1 MWGISMT
8 SLTITSISAPVQTAP
23 FPLIDTLTHA
33 LEQAAYPLQ
42 EGDVVAISSKYVA
55 ISEGRIVTLDEVQPG
70 ERALEFAA
78 RYHMDA
84 RMAQLVVQEAEHI
97 FGGIP
102 LGYLLTWRQGVI
114 SPNAGID
121 RSNIPAGYA
130 VLLPEDSYVS
140 ARRIWVAL
148 QAHYGIRLGVILT
161 DSWLV
166 PGRWGTTGVSLGSAG
181 FEPVEDERGKPDLFG
196 SPMQVTQRGVADALS
211 VAAQATM
218 GERDEATP
226 IVVLRGANITLTDE
240 EITAERVSIPWN
252 LDLYVESLTVGLLP
266 DGAPTESLSARFAK
280 KMTPGG

>member
-1 MWGISMT
+1 MT
-8 SLTITSISAPVQTAP
+8 SLTITSIAAPVQTAP
-23 FPLIDTLTHA
+23 FPLIETVTQA
-33 LEQAAYPLQ
+33 LQQANITLQ

-55 ISEGRIVTLDEVQPG
+55 ISEGRIVTLADVKPG
-70 ERALEFAA
+70 ERALELAE
-78 RYHMDA
+78 RYHMDT

-121 RSNIPAGYA
+121 RSNIPLGYA
-130 VLLPEDSYVS
+130 VLLPADAYAS
-140 ARRIWVAL
+140 ARQIRADL
-148 QAHYGIRLGVILT
+148 QAHYGVRLGVILT

-181 FEPVEDERGKPDLFG
+181 FLPVEDERGKPDLFG

-226 IVVLRGANITLTDE
+226 LVVLRGAQITLTDE
-240 EITAERVSIPWN
+240 EITADRVSIPWEM
-252 LDLYVESLTVGLLP
+252 DLYVESLTLGMLP
-266 DGAPTESLSARFAK
+266 NGAPTESLSARFAK

>member
-1 MWGISMT
+1 MT
-8 SLTITSISAPVQTAP
+8 SLIITPISAPVQTAP
-23 FPLIDTLTHA
+23 FPLIETLTQA
-33 LEQAAYPLQ
+33 LQQANYTLQ

-70 ERALEFAA
+70 ARALELAA

-102 LGYLLTWRQGVI
+102 IGYLLTWRQGVI

-130 VLLPEDSYVS
+130 VLLPADSYVS
-140 ARRIWVAL
+140 ARQIREAL
-148 QAHYGIRLGVILT
+148 QAHYGVRLGVILT

-166 PGRWGTTGVSLGSAG
+166 PGRWGTTGVSLGASG
-181 FEPVEDERGKPDLFG
+181 FLPVEDERGKPDLFG

-226 IVVLRGANITLTDE
+226 LVVLRGAKITLTDE
-240 EITAERVSIPWN
+240 EITTDRVSIPWD

-266 DGAPTESLSARFAK
+266 DGAPRESLSARFAK